1 MLTLNDASLSLQRLQ
16 DTVRLQ
22 NQTQTIL
29 ESLETRLTSQ
39 EELSNIAL
47 EVLDNTTRD
56 ISIIVAEVSRALVD
70 SLGISLADFDVQSTQ
85 TEILR
90 LEGEL
95 SAVGVFVNETGS
107 FLDTTQGEFSMLST
121 NASQL
126 LARSQELDAKAALL
140 LRRSRDALLLANDS
154 TTQGNAIIAEANDLL
169 RQLRGRSSMAQN
181 LSAGLDEVLRNVN
194 EAERLSLLAEEE
206 VRQAS
211 EEVQAV
217 TDTINVTAGVLEEVS
232 ETLRETMM
240 VRMQSS

>member
-22 NQTQTIL
+22 NQTQAIL

-39 EELSNIAL
+39 EELSDNAL

-70 SLGISLADFDVQSTQ
+70 SLGISLVNFDVQSTQ
-85 TEILR
+85 MEILQ

-95 SAVGVFVNETGS
+95 SAVGVFVNETGF
-107 FLDTTQGEFSMLST
+107 FLDTTQGELSVLSVD
-121 NASQL
+121 AAQL
-126 LARSQELDAKAALL
+126 LARSQELDAEAALL
-140 LRRSRDALLLANDS
+140 LRRSRDALSLANDS

-169 RQLRGRSSMAQN
+169 LQLRGRISMAQN

-217 TDTINVTAGVLEEVS
+217 TDTINITAGVLEEVS

-240 VRMQSS
+240 VSMQSS